1 MGCENRGGAIMG
13 LNATVWRDKARNLL
27 HRFSHQLGETISCE
41 PQSLFNRQKG
51 KESLQV
57 DLPSFRTLLPYET
70 MDENLFFV
78 NHNSMGFGLSVLP
91 SCGADESIIHSLAE
105 LFKNKLPSGVDCT
118 VMLYKHRYVSHRL
131 SESFSP
137 IVQRGGIYA
146 ELAQMSIDFH
156 LKALKKG
163 YKNGRNIPAQLADY
177 TAYLFIS
184 TRKHSGASHALSRLR
199 EDWESEL
206 KAAGFGFYRLEQ
218 SEFKSVMRTLVSP
231 SLEESSWPLID
242 NQEEG
247 LIRDALPNVTSVYE
261 IHDKSI
267 DISTHNS
274 EHEEQ
279 KVRVVNCQ
287 ISKWPDP
294 KNPNNQF
301 GLWQTPDLFANL
313 LAPQHGIQCPF
324 LISFTI
330 RGVNREK
337 TKKIAKTRA
346 KDANSN
352 NNSVQ
357 NFLAPGL
364 AEQAEQWSLVHQE
377 VSRDNMDLFPTF
389 YNLMLFT
396 RSENEREYVAKAVS
410 SYRQHGFTLTQ
421 SHGTQWLR
429 FLGSLPFVLTD
440 GLFSRLELMGLTKQ
454 LSNYNVANLLP
465 LVADFKGCKEGLLLP
480 TYRHQLFFY
489 DPFDDRNLSIS
500 NYNRLTVASSGAGK
514 SYLQQALLL
523 DGLSRGHQIF
533 VIDLGESYKHL
544 CQMVGGTYV
553 DVTTI
558 SLNPFTLFDFEGTT
572 EIKGAQVNN
581 YIQMRDLLAIM
592 ASPEQ
597 GLDEVQ
603 KDWLLEALL
612 KAWNHKK
619 NQCCID
625 DVLEALKGI
634 LQTPQ
639 GRNDR
644 RLKDVLVLLSKYGKD
659 GLYGSLFNGPTP
671 MFNKSM
677 FTVFELGGFE
687 SNPQLLIIVMFV
699 MIVIIQGQ
707 FYHSDRRLKK
717 QCNFD
722 EIWRALMKSSN
733 PLMANFI
740 EQGWRT
746 ARKYL
751 AGFSGVTQHLS
762 DTENTAQGRA
772 IAACSDTKIIMK
784 QGSFKEYIAEHPT
797 LFTPLQQ
804 RVIESFGEA
813 KLQGFSDFMLQCGG
827 VSTFHRYF
835 SDPFSR
841 VLFSTS
847 GDEFGEIEALM
858 NSGVSLTEAIK
869 QVATKYYGAFLCD

>member
-1 MGCENRGGAIMG
+1 MG
-13 LNATVWRDKARNLL
+13 LKVTVWRDKARQIL
-27 HRFSHQLGETISCE
+27 HRFSHQLGETLSHE
-41 PQSLFNRQKG
+41 PQSLVDQQKG
-51 KESLQV
+51 CDSLQV
-57 DLPSFRTLLPYET
+57 DLPSFRSLLPYET
-70 MDENLFFV
+70 MDEALLFI
-78 NHNSMGFGLSVLP
+78 NQNSIGFGLAVLP
-91 SCGADESIIHSLAE
+91 SCGADESLMHSLAQ
-105 LFKNKLPSGVDCT
+105 LYKNKLPAGVDCT
-118 VMLYKHRYVSHRL
+118 VMLYKHRYVSQRL

-137 IVQRGGIYA
+137 ILKRGGIFA
-146 ELAQMSIDFH
+146 ELARMSIDFH
-156 LKALKKG
+156 LKAIKKG
-163 YKNGRNIPAQLADY
+163 YTNGRNVPAQLADY
-177 TAYLFIS
+177 SAYLFIS
-184 TRKHSGASHALSRLR
+184 TRHHAANRQGLMRLR

-206 KAAGFGFYRLEQ
+206 KAAGFGFYRLEHL
-218 SEFKSVMRTLVSP
+218 EFKSLMRTLVSP
-231 SLEESSWPLID
+231 SLDDMVWPFID
-242 NQEEG
+242 NDEDG
-247 LIRDALPNVTSVYE
+247 LVRDAIPSLTSVYE
-261 IHDKSI
+261 IHDKNV
-267 DISTHNS
+267 DISSQNS
-274 EHEEQ
+274 AHEEQ
-279 KVRVVNCQ
+279 TVRVVNCQ
-287 ISKWPDP
+287 IAKWPDS
-294 KNPNNQF
+294 KEGNNRF

-313 LAPQHGIQCPF
+313 LKPEHGIQCPF

-337 TKKIAKTRA
+337 TKKLTKRRA

-352 NNSVQ
+352 NNAVQ
-357 NFLAPGL
+357 NFLAPGT
-364 AEQAEQWSLVHQE
+364 AEQAAQWNLVHQE
-377 VSRDNMDLFPTF
+377 VSQDNMDLLPTF

-396 RSENEREYVAKAVS
+396 DPEHEREHVAKVVS

-429 FLGSLPFVLTD
+429 FLGSLPFVLTE
-440 GLFSRLELMGLTKQ
+440 GLFSRLELMGLTKR

-465 LVADFKGCKEGLLLP
+465 LVADFKGCKEGLLMP

-553 DVTTI
+553 DATTI

-572 EIKGAQVNN
+572 EIEGTEVNN
-581 YIQMRDLLAIM
+581 YIQIRDLLAIM

-603 KDWLLEALL
+603 KDWLLDALL
-612 KAWNHKK
+612 TAWRAKK
-619 NQCCID
+619 NRCCID
-625 DVLEALKGI
+625 DVLEALKEI
-634 LQTPQ
+634 LHTPV
-639 GRNDR
+639 GKNDR
-644 RLKDVLVLLSKYGKD
+644 RLKDLLVLLGKYGKD
-659 GLYGSLFNGPTP
+659 GLYGSLCNGQTP
-671 MFNKSM
+671 LFNKSM

-707 FYHSDRRLKK
+707 FYHADRRLKK

-751 AGFSGVTQHLS
+751 AGFSGVTQQLS

-772 IAACSDTKIIMK
+772 IAACSDTKFIMK
-784 QGSFKEYIAEHPT
+784 QGAFKEYIAEHPT
-797 LFTPLQQ
+797 LFSPLQQ

-827 VSTFHRYF
+827 VTTFHRYF

-847 GDEFGEIEALM
+847 GDEFGEIEALIQ
-858 NSGVSLTEAIK
+858 SGVSLTDAIK
-869 QVATKYYGAFLCD
+869 QVALKYYGALLCD

>member
-1 MGCENRGGAIMG
+1 MGVNFS
-13 LNATVWRDKARNLL
+13 VWRDKARSLL
-27 HRFSHQLGETISCE
+27 HRFSHQLGETLSSE
-41 PQSLFNRQKG
+41 PQSLFEYQKG
-51 KESLQV
+51 KESLHL
-57 DLPSFRTLLPYET
+57 DLPSFRSLLPYET
-70 MDENLFFV
+70 INEELLFI
-78 NHNSMGFGLSVLP
+78 NQNSIGFGLSVLP
-91 SCGADESIIHSLAE
+91 SCGADESLMHSLAE
-105 LFKNKLPSGVDCT
+105 LFKNKLPAGVDCT
-118 VMLYKHRYVSHRL
+118 VMLYKHRYLSHRL

-137 IVQRGGIYA
+137 ILKRGGIYA
-146 ELAQMSIDFH
+146 ELAKMSIDFH
-156 LKALKKG
+156 LKAIKEG
-163 YKNGRNIPAQLADY
+163 YKNGRNVPAQLADY

-184 TRKHSGASHALSRLR
+184 RRHHAGNTHDLSRLR

-206 KAAGFGFYRLEQ
+206 KVAGFGFYRMERL
-218 SEFKSVMRTLVSP
+218 EFKSLMRTLVSP
-231 SLEESSWPLID
+231 SLDEIAWPLID
-242 NQEEG
+242 NNEDG
-247 LIRDALPNVTSVYE
+247 LVRDSIPNLTSVYE
-261 IHDKSI
+261 IHDKCI
-267 DISTHNS
+267 DISSHNL

-287 ISKWPDP
+287 ISKWPDAQD
-294 KNPNNQF
+294 KKSQF
-301 GLWQTPDLFANL
+301 ALWQTSDLFANL
-313 LAPQHGIQCPF
+313 LRPEHGIQCPF

-337 TKKIAKTRA
+337 TKKIAKSRA
-346 KDANSN
+346 KDTNSN
-352 NNSVQ
+352 NNYVQ
-357 NFLAPGL
+357 NFLAPGT
-364 AEQAEQWSLVHQE
+364 AEQAAQWSLVHQE
-377 VSRDNMDLFPTF
+377 VSRDNMDLLPTF

-396 RSENEREYVAKAVS
+396 SIENEREHVAKAIS

-429 FLGSLPFVLTD
+429 FLGSLPFVLTE
-440 GLFSRLELMGLTKQ
+440 GLFSRLELMGLTKR

-465 LVADFKGCKEGLLLP
+465 LVADFKGCKEGLLMP

-489 DPFDDRNLSIS
+489 DPFDDRNLSIA
-500 NYNRLTVASSGAGK
+500 NYNRLTVAAPGAGK

-553 DVTTI
+553 DATTI

-572 EIKGAQVNN
+572 EISGKQVNN
-581 YIQMRDLLAIM
+581 YIQIRDLLAIM

-603 KDWLLEALL
+603 KDWLLDALL
-612 KAWNHKK
+612 MAWKEKK

-625 DVLEALKGI
+625 DVLDALKGI
-634 LQTPQ
+634 LQKPE
-639 GRNDR
+639 GKNDR
-644 RLKDVLVLLSKYGKD
+644 RLKDLLVLLGKYGKD
-659 GLYGSLFNGPTP
+659 GLYGSLCNGQTPLFNE
-671 MFNKSM
+671 SM

-699 MIVIIQGQ
+699 MIIIIQGQ

-722 EIWRALMKSSN
+722 EIWRPLMKSSN

-751 AGFSGVTQHLS
+751 AGFSGVTQQLS
-762 DTENTAQGRA
+762 DTKNTAQGQA
-772 IAACSDTKIIMK
+772 IAACSDTKFIMK
-784 QGSFKEYIAEHPT
+784 QGSFKEYIEQHPT

-813 KLQGFSDFMLQCGG
+813 KLQGFSDFMIQCGG
-827 VSTFHRYF
+827 VYSFHRYF

-847 GDEFGEIEALM
+847 GDEFGEIEALIK
-858 NSGVSLTEAIK
+858 SGISLSEAIK
-869 QVATKYYGAFLCD
+869 QVAHKYYGAS

>member
-1 MGCENRGGAIMG
+1 MG
-13 LNATVWRDKARNLL
+13 LNASVWRDKARKAL
-27 HRFSHQLGETISCE
+27 HRLSHQLGETYGCE
-41 PQSLFNRQKG
+41 PQSLADHQKG
-51 KESLQV
+51 KESLHV
-57 DLPSFRTLLPYET
+57 DLPSFRSLLPYEA
-70 MDENLFFV
+70 MDEDCLFI
-78 NHNSMGFGLSVLP
+78 NQNSIGFGFSVLP
-91 SCGADESIIHSLAE
+91 SCGADESLMLSLAE
-105 LFKNKLPSGVDCT
+105 LFKNKLPAGVDCT
-118 VMLYKHRYVSHRL
+118 VMLYKHRYLSHRL

-137 IVQRGGIYA
+137 ILERGGIYA
-146 ELAQMSIDFH
+146 ELARMSVDFH
-156 LKALKKG
+156 LKAIKQG
-163 YKNGRNIPAQLADY
+163 YKNGRNIPAQLAEHS
-177 TAYLFIS
+177 AYLFIS
-184 TRKHSGASHALSRLR
+184 TRRNLDGRSRLIRLR

-206 KAAGFGFYRLEQ
+206 KAAGFGFYRMEDV
-218 SEFKSVMRTLVSP
+218 EFKSLMRTLVSP
-231 SLEESSWPLID
+231 SLDDIAWPLI
-242 NQEEG
+242 EKSAKG
-247 LIRDALPNVTSVYE
+247 LVRDSIPNLTSVYE
-261 IHDKSI
+261 VHDKSI
-267 DISTHNS
+267 DISSHNS
-274 EHEEQ
+274 QHEEHT
-279 KVRVVNCQ
+279 VRVVNCQ

-294 KNPNNQF
+294 KDQNNQF
-301 GLWQTPDLFANL
+301 GLWQTSDLFANL
-313 LAPQHGIQCPF
+313 LRPEHGIQCPF

-337 TKKIAKTRA
+337 TKKIAKSRA
-346 KDANSN
+346 KDTNSN

-357 NFLAPGL
+357 NFLAPGT
-364 AEQAEQWSLVHQE
+364 AEQAAQWNLVHQE
-377 VSRDNMDLFPTF
+377 VSRDNMDLLPTF

-396 RSENEREYVAKAVS
+396 DSGHEREHVAKVVS

-429 FLGSLPFVLTD
+429 FLGSLPFVLTE
-440 GLFSRLELMGLTKQ
+440 GLFSRLELMGLTKR

-465 LVADFKGCKEGLLLP
+465 VVADFKGCKEGLLMP

-500 NYNRLTVASSGAGK
+500 NYNRLTVAAPGAGK

-553 DVTTI
+553 DATTI

-572 EIKGAQVNN
+572 EISGNQVNN
-581 YIQMRDLLAIM
+581 YIQIRDLLAIM

-603 KDWLLEALL
+603 KDWLLDALL
-612 KAWNHKK
+612 TAWKEKK

-625 DVLEALKGI
+625 DVLDALKGI
-634 LQTPQ
+634 LRTPE
-639 GRNDR
+639 GKGDR
-644 RLKDVLVLLSKYGKD
+644 RLKDLLVLLGKYGKD
-659 GLYGSLFNGPTP
+659 GLYGTLCNGQTP
-671 MFNKSM
+671 LFNKSM
-677 FTVFELGGFE
+677 LTVFELGGFE

-733 PLMANFI
+733 LLMANFI

-751 AGFSGVTQHLS
+751 AGFSGVTQQLS

-772 IAACSDTKIIMK
+772 IAACSDTKFIMK
-784 QGSFKEYIAEHPT
+784 QGAFKEYIAEHPT

-827 VSTFHRYF
+827 VYTFHRYF

-847 GDEFGEIEALM
+847 GDEFGEIEALIK
-858 NSGVSLTEAIK
+858 SGVSLSEAIK
-869 QVATKYYGAFLCD
+869 QVATKYYGDMLCD

>member
-1 MGCENRGGAIMG
+1 MG
-13 LNATVWRDKARNLL
+13 LNTSVWRDKARKVL
-27 HRFSHQLGETISCE
+27 HRWSHQLGETLSSE
-41 PQSLFNRQKG
+41 PQSLFDHQRG

-57 DLPSFRTLLPYET
+57 DLPSFRSLLPYET
-70 MDENLFFV
+70 IDDDRLFI
-78 NHNSMGFGLSVLP
+78 NQNSIGFGLSVLP
-91 SCGADESIIHSLAE
+91 SCGADESLMLSLAS
-105 LFKNKLPSGVDCT
+105 LFKNKLPAGVDCT
-118 VMLYKHRYVSHRL
+118 VMLYKHHYVSHRL

-137 IVQRGGIYA
+137 ILERGGIYA
-146 ELAQMSIDFH
+146 ELARMSIDFH
-156 LKALKKG
+156 LKAIKQG
-163 YKNGRNIPAQLADY
+163 YKNGRNVPAQLADY
-177 TAYLFIS
+177 SAYLFIS
-184 TRKHSGASHALSRLR
+184 ARRHAASHQSLIRLR

-206 KAAGFGFYRLEQ
+206 KAAGFGFYQMEHL
-218 SEFKSVMRTLVSP
+218 EFKSLMRTLVSP
-231 SLEESSWPLID
+231 SLDEMGWPVVE
-242 NQEEG
+242 NGGG
-247 LIRDALPNVTSVYE
+247 LIRDDIPNLTSVYE
-261 IHDKSI
+261 IHDKCI
-267 DISTHNS
+267 DISSRNAD
-274 EHEEQ
+274 HEEQ
-279 KVRVVNCQ
+279 KVRIVNCQ

-294 KNPNNQF
+294 KDSQSQF

-313 LAPQHGIQCPF
+313 LRPEHGIQCPF

-330 RGVNREK
+330 RGVNRER
-337 TKKIAKTRA
+337 TKKTAKRRA
-346 KDANSN
+346 GDADKN
-352 NNSVQ
+352 NNAVQ
-357 NFLAPGL
+357 NFLAPGT
-364 AEQAEQWSLVHQE
+364 AEQAAQWSLVHQE
-377 VSRDNMDLFPTF
+377 VSRDNMDLLPTF

-396 RSENEREYVAKAVS
+396 DSEHEREHIAKVVS
-410 SYRQHGFTLTQ
+410 SYRQYGFTLTQ

-429 FLGSLPFVLTD
+429 FMGSLPFILTE

-465 LVADFKGCKEGLLLP
+465 LVADFKGCKEGLLMP

-500 NYNRLTVASSGAGK
+500 NYNRLTVAAPGAGK

-553 DVTTI
+553 DATTI

-572 EIKGAQVNN
+572 EIEGTQVNN

-603 KDWLLEALL
+603 KDWLLNALL
-612 KAWNHKK
+612 TAWKKQK

-625 DVLEALKGI
+625 DVLDALKDI
-634 LQTPQ
+634 LHTPE
-639 GRNDR
+639 GEGDR
-644 RLKDVLVLLSKYGKD
+644 RLKDLLVLLGKYGKD
-659 GLYGSLFNGPTP
+659 GLYGTLCNGKTPSFNH
-671 MFNKSM
+671 SM

-687 SNPQLLIIVMFV
+687 PNPQLLIIVMFI

-722 EIWRALMKSSN
+722 EIWRALMNSSN

-751 AGFSGVTQHLS
+751 AGFSGVTQQLS
-762 DTENTAQGRA
+762 DTQNTAQGRA
-772 IAACSDTKIIMK
+772 IAACSDTKFIMK
-784 QGSFKEYIAEHPT
+784 QGAFKEYIAEHPT

-813 KLQGFSDFMLQCGG
+813 KLQGFSDFMLQCGS
-827 VSTFHRYF
+827 VYTFHRYF
-835 SDPFSR
+835 SDPYSR

-847 GDEFGEIEALM
+847 GDEFGDIEALVQ
-858 NSGVSLTEAIK
+858 SGVSLSEAVK
-869 QVATKYYGAFLCD
+869 QVALKYYGALLCE

>member
-1 MGCENRGGAIMG
+1 MG
-13 LNATVWRDKARNLL
+13 LNASVWRDKARKAL
-27 HRFSHQLGETISCE
+27 HRLSHQLGETLSSE
-41 PQSLFNRQKG
+41 PQSLFEHQKG
-51 KESLQV
+51 KESLHV
-57 DLPSFRTLLPYET
+57 DLPSFRSLLPYET
-70 MDENLFFV
+70 MDEDLLFV
-78 NHNSMGFGLSVLP
+78 NQNSIGFGFSVLP
-91 SCGADESIIHSLAE
+91 SCGADESLMYSLAE

-118 VMLYKHRYVSHRL
+118 VMLYKHRYLAHRL

-137 IVQRGGIYA
+137 ILQRGGIYA
-146 ELAQMSIDFH
+146 ELARMSVDFH
-156 LKALKKG
+156 LKAIKKG
-163 YKNGRNIPAQLADY
+163 YKNGRNVPAQLADY

-184 TRKHSGASHALSRLR
+184 TRRHGGSRSSLIRLR

-206 KAAGFGFYRLEQ
+206 KAAGFGFDRMEGL
-218 SEFKSVMRTLVSP
+218 EFKSLMRTLVSP
-231 SLEESSWPLID
+231 SQDDIAWPFID
-242 NQEEG
+242 KNDEG
-247 LIRDALPNVTSVYE
+247 LLRDDIPNLTSVYE
-261 IHDKSI
+261 INDKSI
-267 DISTHNS
+267 DISSHNS

-279 KVRVVNCQ
+279 KVRIVNCQ

-294 KNPNNQF
+294 KDSQSQF

-313 LAPQHGIQCPF
+313 LRPEHGIQCPF

-337 TKKIAKTRA
+337 TKKIAKSRA
-346 KDANSN
+346 RDANSN

-357 NFLAPGL
+357 NFLAPGT
-364 AEQAEQWSLVHQE
+364 AEQAAQWNLVHQG
-377 VSRDNMDLFPTF
+377 VSKDNMDLLPTF

-396 RSENEREYVAKAVS
+396 DSEHEREHVAKMIS

-429 FLGSLPFVLTD
+429 FLGSLPFVLTE
-440 GLFSRLELMGLTKQ
+440 GLFSRLELMGLTKR

-465 LVADFKGCKEGLLLP
+465 LVADFKGCKEGLLMP

-500 NYNRLTVASSGAGK
+500 NYNRLTVAAPGAGK

-553 DVTTI
+553 DATTI

-572 EIKGAQVNN
+572 EIEGSQVNN
-581 YIQMRDLLAIM
+581 YIQIRDLLAIM

-603 KDWLLEALL
+603 KDWLLDALL
-612 KAWNHKK
+612 AAWKKQK
-619 NQCCID
+619 NQLCID
-625 DVLEALKGI
+625 DVLDALKDI
-634 LQTPQ
+634 LHSPV

-644 RLKDVLVLLSKYGKD
+644 RLKDLLVLLGKYGKD
-659 GLYGSLFNGPTP
+659 GLYGTLCNGPTP
-671 MFNKSM
+671 KFNKSM

-707 FYHSDRRLKK
+707 FYHSDRRIKK

-751 AGFSGVTQHLS
+751 AGFSGVTQQLS

-772 IAACSDTKIIMK
+772 IAACSDTKFIMK
-784 QGSFKEYIAEHPT
+784 QGAFKEYVAEHPT

-827 VSTFHRYF
+827 VYTFHRYF

-847 GDEFGEIEALM
+847 GDEFGEIEALIK
-858 NSGVSLTEAIK
+858 SGVSLTEAIK
-869 QVATKYYGAFLCD
+869 QVAIKYYGAMLCD

>member
-1 MGCENRGGAIMG
+1 MG
-13 LNATVWRDKARNLL
+13 LNASVWRDKARKVL
-27 HRFSHQLGETISCE
+27 HRLSHQLGETLSQE
-41 PQSLFNRQKG
+41 PQSLADHQKG
-51 KESLQV
+51 KESLHV
-57 DLPSFRTLLPYET
+57 DLPSFRSLLPYEA
-70 MDENLFFV
+70 MDDDLLFV
-78 NHNSMGFGLSVLP
+78 NQNSVGFGFSVLP
-91 SCGADESIIHSLAE
+91 SCGADESLMHSLAE
-105 LFKNKLPSGVDCT
+105 LFKNKLPAGVDCT
-118 VMLYKHRYVSHRL
+118 VMLYKHRYLSHRL

-137 IVQRGGIYA
+137 ILERGGIYA
-146 ELAQMSIDFH
+146 ELARMSVDFH
-156 LKALKKG
+156 LKAIKQG
-163 YKNGRNIPAQLADY
+163 YKNGRNIPAQLAEHS
-177 TAYLFIS
+177 AYLFIS
-184 TRKHSGASHALSRLR
+184 TRRNLDGRSRLIRLR

-206 KAAGFGFYRLEQ
+206 KAAGFGFYRMEDL
-218 SEFKSVMRTLVSP
+218 EFKSLMRTLVSP
-231 SLEESSWPLID
+231 SLDDIAWPLI
-242 NQEEG
+242 EKSAKG
-247 LIRDALPNVTSVYE
+247 LVRDSIPNLTSVYE
-261 IHDKSI
+261 VHDKSI
-267 DISTHNS
+267 DISSHNS
-274 EHEEQ
+274 EHEEH

-294 KNPNNQF
+294 KDNQSQF

-313 LAPQHGIQCPF
+313 LRPEHGIQCPF

-337 TKKIAKTRA
+337 TKKMAKSRA
-346 KDANSN
+346 KDTNSN
-352 NNSVQ
+352 NNNVQ
-357 NFLAPGL
+357 NFLAPGT
-364 AEQAEQWSLVHQE
+364 AEQAQQWSLVHQE
-377 VSRDNMDLFPTF
+377 VSRDNMDLLPTF

-396 RSENEREYVAKAVS
+396 DSSHEREHVAKVVS

-429 FLGSLPFVLTD
+429 FLGSLPFVLTE
-440 GLFSRLELMGLTKQ
+440 GLFSRLELMGLTKR

-465 LVADFKGCKEGLLLP
+465 VVSDFKGCKEGLLMP

-500 NYNRLTVASSGAGK
+500 NYNRLTVAAPGAGK

-553 DVTTI
+553 DATTI

-572 EIKGAQVNN
+572 EIEGKQVNN
-581 YIQMRDLLAIM
+581 YIQIRDLLAIM

-603 KDWLLEALL
+603 KDWLLDALL
-612 KAWNHKK
+612 TSWKNKK
-619 NQCCID
+619 NQLCID
-625 DVLEALKGI
+625 DVLDALRDI
-634 LQTPQ
+634 LQTPV

-644 RLKDVLVLLSKYGKD
+644 RLKDLLVLLGKYGKD
-659 GLYGSLFNGPTP
+659 GLYGTLCNGQTPKFNQ
-671 MFNKSM
+671 SM

-707 FYHSDRRLKK
+707 FYHSDRRVKK

-751 AGFSGVTQHLS
+751 AGFSGVTQQLS

-772 IAACSDTKIIMK
+772 IAACSDTKFIMK
-784 QGSFKEYIAEHPT
+784 QGSFKEYVAEHPT

-813 KLQGFSDFMLQCGG
+813 KLQGFSDLMLQCGG
-827 VSTFHRYF
+827 VTTFHRYF

-841 VLFSTS
+841 ILFSTS
-847 GDEFGEIEALM
+847 GDEFGEIEALIQ
-858 NSGVSLTEAIK
+858 SGVSLPDAIK
-869 QVATKYYGAFLCD
+869 QVAHKYYGAC

>member
-1 MGCENRGGAIMG
+1 MG
-13 LNATVWRDKARNLL
+13 LNATVWRDKARKVL
-27 HRFSHQLGETISCE
+27 HRFSHHLGETLSHE
-41 PQSLFNRQKG
+41 PQSLFDHQKG
-51 KESLQV
+51 KESLHV
-57 DLPSFRTLLPYET
+57 DLPSFRSLLPYET
-70 MDENLFFV
+70 MDEDLLFV
-78 NHNSMGFGLSVLP
+78 NQNSIGFGLSVLP
-91 SCGADESIIHSLAE
+91 SCGADESLMHSLAE
-105 LFKNKLPSGVDCT
+105 LFKNKLAPGFDCT
-118 VMLYKHRYVSHRL
+118 VMLYKHRYLSHRL

-137 IVQRGGIYA
+137 ILQRGGIYA
-146 ELAQMSIDFH
+146 ELAKMSIDFH
-156 LKALKKG
+156 LKAIKKG
-163 YKNGRNIPAQLADY
+163 YKNGRNVPAQLVDY

-184 TRKHSGASHALSRLR
+184 TRRHAGNLQSLTRMR

-206 KAAGFGFYRLEQ
+206 KAAGFGFYRMERL
-218 SEFKSVMRTLVSP
+218 EFKSLMRTLVSP
-231 SLEESSWPLID
+231 SQDEIAWPFID
-242 NQEEG
+242 TNEEG
-247 LIRDALPNVTSVYE
+247 LVRDAIPSLSSVYE

-267 DISTHNS
+267 DISSHNS

-294 KNPNNQF
+294 KDQNNQF

-313 LAPQHGIQCPF
+313 LRPEHGIQCPF

-337 TKKIAKTRA
+337 IKKITKRRA

-357 NFLAPGL
+357 NFLAPGT
-364 AEQAEQWSLVHQE
+364 ADQALQWSLVHQE
-377 VSRDNMDLFPTF
+377 VSRDNMDLLPTF

-396 RSENEREYVAKAVS
+396 DSENEREHVAKVIS
-410 SYRQHGFTLTQ
+410 SYRQHGFTLIQ

-429 FLGSLPFVLTD
+429 FLGSLPFVLTE
-440 GLFSRLELMGLTKQ
+440 GLFSRLELMGLTKR

-465 LVADFKGCKEGLLLP
+465 LVVDFKGCKEGLLMP

-500 NYNRLTVASSGAGK
+500 NYNRLTVAAPGAGK

-553 DVTTI
+553 DATTI
-558 SLNPFTLFDFEGTT
+558 SLNPFTLFDFEGST

-581 YIQMRDLLAIM
+581 YIQIRDLLAIM

-603 KDWLLEALL
+603 KDWLLDALL
-612 KAWNHKK
+612 AAWKEKK

-625 DVLEALKGI
+625 DVLDALKEI
-634 LQTPQ
+634 LHTPV
-639 GRNDR
+639 GKNDR
-644 RLKDVLVLLSKYGKD
+644 RLKDLLVLLSKYGKD
-659 GLYGSLFNGPTP
+659 GLYGTLCNGQTP
-671 MFNKSM
+671 LFNKSM

-751 AGFSGVTQHLS
+751 AGFSGVTQQLS

-772 IAACSDTKIIMK
+772 IAACSDTKFIMK

-827 VSTFHRYF
+827 VYTFHRYF

-841 VLFSTS
+841 ILFSTS
-847 GDEFGEIEALM
+847 GDEFGEIEALIQ
-858 NSGVSLTEAIK
+858 SGVSLSEAIK
-869 QVATKYYGAFLCD
+869 QVALKYYGAYL